1 MSANDR
7 RASYMNAQRPRVASN
22 GVVDAEK
29 GTPRNAGSPFP
40 SDNMDQM
47 RSSAS
52 SQKTKVPREQNATKE
67 KHSERTTV
75 NTREK
80 VHART
85 RSSVKE
91 STSAGNRGDREKVHQ
106 KKASHADVV
115 SPTVRKEKGHTEG
128 RSYLANLAML
138 SFS

>member
-7 RASYMNAQRPRVASN
+7 RPSYMTAQRPRVASN
-22 GVVDAEK
+22 RAVDAEK
-29 GTPRNAGSPFP
+29 ATPRNAGSPFQ

-47 RSSAS
+47 RNSAS
-52 SQKTKVPREQNATKE
+52 GQKTKAPREQNATRE

-75 NTREK
+75 TTREK
-80 VHART
+80 AHTRT

-106 KKASHADVV
+106 KRASHADVV
-115 SPTVRKEKGHTEG
+115 SPNVRKEKGQTEG
-128 RSYLANLAML
+128 PSYLANLAVL